1 MKVIKKMFALAAAVS
16 FVCLSAVGAMAADKL
31 IVKDSTGNANKFVV
45 TDSGYI
51 GVGGVS
57 PTMPLQIVGAGAYST
72 TTLYLEN
79 TGRATGKTA
88 VDAPHVYMLRSNDAS
103 INTGLPQAGDRLGAI
118 LFGSKLAGAIK
129 TASFIT
135 SNADSAWNGT
145 STPGYLSFFTTIAG
159 STTAT
164 EALRITSNGNV
175 GIGLIS
181 PTQKLQVN
189 GGVKLYT
196 STAKPACT
204 DATNRGT
211 IWFALGASGVK
222 DSLEVCAKDAANNYA
237 WRSIY

>member
-1 MKVIKKMFALAAAVS
+1 MNVFRKTVTLAAAVS
-16 FVCLSAVGAMAADKL
+16 LVCLSSAGAMAADKL
-31 IVKDSTGNANKFVV
+31 IVKDSAGTLNKFVV
-45 TDSGYI
+45 TDAGYI
-51 GVGGVS
+51 GVGGIS

-88 VDAPHVYMLRSNDAS
+88 VDAPHMYMLRSNHS
-103 INTGLPQAGDRLGAI
+103 TINTGLPQAGDRLGAI
-118 LFGSKLAGAIK
+118 LFGSKLSGAIK

-135 SNADSAWNGT
+135 SNADSAWSGT

-164 EALRITSNGNV
+164 ESLRITSNGNV

-189 GGVKLYT
+189 GGIKLYT
-196 STAKPACT
+196 STAKPTCT

-211 IWFALGASGVK
+211 IWFALGGSGVK